1 MAGPLRI
8 ALVHCRD
15 ADDVRVWSGTPYFAK
30 RAVERHVGEVIDLS
44 PAPLGNF
51 FYRLASKFF
60 RLMGKGA
67 PHDQFLHYARA
78 LGRYFSDR
86 LARDSYDLVFV
97 PSGKEVL
104 AFLET
109 DVPIIYYS
117 DATWRAVEDYYSVY
131 TNVVPFLS
139 RNGELLERRSID
151 KSSILLY
158 ASSWAA
164 DSAVKD
170 YGADPANVHVLYIGA
185 NLMHPPR
192 REEVLLRA
200 LGNTV
205 RLLLVGVDWQIK
217 GGSVALEVLKRLLEL
232 GYDARLTVVGCT
244 APEGVAHP
252 RMEVI
257 PFLNKQIPEERER
270 FERIWSEADFFLLPS
285 RFEAAGIVFCEAGA
299 HGLPSLAAR
308 TGGIPSLIVDG
319 KNGFTVPH
327 EEEPESYVEKIVALI
342 NDPEG
347 YAALCRGARDEYEA
361 RLNWDAWGAR
371 FAEIVA
377 GRFPHLRERIRKQ

>member
-1 MAGPLRI
+1 MSRPLRI
-8 ALVHCRD
+8 AVVHRQNV
-15 ADDVRVWSGTPYFAK
+15 DDVRVWSGTPYFAK

-60 RLMGKGA
+60 RLLGKGA
-67 PHDQFLHYARA
+67 PHDQFLHYARRLGKHFSA
-78 LGRYFSDR
+78 L
-86 LARDSYDLVFV
+86 LAAGDYDLIFA
-97 PSGKEVL
+97 PGGKESVAYLRTDIPIVL
-104 AFLET
+104 
-109 DVPIIYYS
+109 YS
-117 DATWRAVEDYYSVY
+117 DATWDVVENYYGVY
-131 TNVVPFLS
+131 SNVIPFLA
-139 RNGELLERRSID
+139 RNGRLLEQMALD
-151 KSSILLY
+151 KSSVLLY

-192 REEVLLRA
+192 REEGIPRA
-200 LGNTV
+200 LGKTV
-205 RLLLVGVDWQIK
+205 RLLLVGVDWEIK

-244 APEGVAHP
+244 APKGVVHP

-327 EEEPESYVEKIVALI
+327 EEEPEGYVEKIVALI

-377 GRFPHLRERIRKQ
+377 ARFPHLRERIGKR

>member
-15 ADDVRVWSGTPYFAK
+15 TDDVRVWSGTPYFAK

-60 RLMGKGA
+60 RLLGKGA
-67 PHDQFLHYARA
+67 PHDQFLRYARA

-86 LARDSYDLVFV
+86 LAHDSYDLVFV

-131 TNVVPFLS
+131 TNVVPFLA

-151 KSSILLY
+151 KSSVLLY

-185 NLMHPPR
+185 NLMSPPR
-192 REEVLLRA
+192 REDVLPRA
-200 LGNTV
+200 LGKTV
-205 RLLLVGVDWQIK
+205 RLLLVGVDWEIK

-232 GYDARLTVVGCT
+232 GHDARLTVVGCT
-244 APEGVAHP
+244 APEGVSHP

-257 PFLNKQIPEERER
+257 PFLNKQVPEERER

-327 EEEPESYVEKIVALI
+327 EEEPEGYVEKIVALI

-377 GRFPHLRERIRKQ
+377 ARFPHLRERIGKR